1 MYNCGRLVRVYKY
14 AYIGNS
20 IHKPYSTIMLPA
32 HYTRICNQTP
42 NSSKDK
48 KKHQTLTTPPLPV
61 KKNPPKHNAPLTGI
75 LLIGKWSPPSSLLSV
90 PEMHI
95 VGCEYIYMCVVHHV
109 FITYFVQIS
118 KADTKKSDWLRS
130 PPPPFHPTSKCIDPR
145 DFIFFLLNYPLMTY
159 IHSLPKITLNKIFK
173 KSDHLYIYIYMS

>member
-61 KKNPPKHNAPLTGI
+61 KKTPETQRPINWHFINRKMIAPIIIIIDARNANSGL
-75 LLIGKWSPPSSLLSV
+75 
-90 PEMHI
+90 
-95 VGCEYIYMCVVHHV
+95 
-109 FITYFVQIS
+109 
-118 KADTKKSDWLRS
+118 
-130 PPPPFHPTSKCIDPR
+130 
-145 DFIFFLLNYPLMTY
+145 
-159 IHSLPKITLNKIFK
+159 
-173 KSDHLYIYIYMS
+173 